1 MTDLKDMPTRCHE
14 IDGIRGFAALVVLLC
29 HMIATPLGHIETIL
43 TPNFLFLNGTLAVQI
58 FFVLSGDALSAR
70 YFQTDSL
77 NVVDK
82 LLLKRYFRLTFLILI
97 ASYSVYLLKIFGL
110 DVHLEAARLTHN
122 SLLAAYL
129 PQMPIFDEM
138 LLYSLVGVY
147 VNYAFHSDAAFYS
160 SLATAYN
167 PVFWSMAI
175 EMSGS
180 LLVFLFLYIY
190 PRLANPQIILP
201 FLSGVFLLLFTSYAG
216 FFFGIYIGYCR
227 HRGWLL
233 QWQNS
238 PRWQTTSFVLLF
250 CFLLSSGFY
259 MGHIGRGAT
268 VLIAVV
274 LVFLFY
280 TNNRALRIFR
290 ARFARWLGEIS
301 FPLYAI
307 HFSILISLTSW
318 LIIMATKS
326 DALTPVVMA
335 AISLVSIFA
344 SLLTAVALHKLEK
357 PYLKSLD
364 YLASYCLS
372 RQPAEQQSAK

>member
-1 MTDLKDMPTRCHE
+1 MPTRCPE

-29 HMIATPLGHIETIL
+29 HMIATPFGHIETIIS
-43 TPNFLFLNGTLAVQI
+43 PNFLFLNGTLAVQV

-70 YFQTDSL
+70 YFQTESA
-77 NVVDK
+77 NVIDK

-97 ASYSVYLLKIFGL
+97 ASFSVYLLKVFSL

-129 PQMPIFDEM
+129 PQAPVFDEM
-138 LLYSLVGVY
+138 LLYSLAGVY
-147 VNYAFHSDAAFYS
+147 VDYAFHSDAAFYA

-167 PVFWSMAI
+167 PVFWSMSI

-190 PRLANPQIILP
+190 PRLASPQIILP
-201 FLSGVFLLLFTSYAG
+201 FLCGIFFLLFTSYAG
-216 FFFGIYIGYCR
+216 FFFGIYVGYCR
-227 HRGWLL
+227 HRGWLM

-238 PRWQTTSFVLLF
+238 PRWQTLSIAILF
-250 CFLLSSGFY
+250 FFLISSWLF

-268 VLIAVV
+268 VLVAVM
-274 LVFLFY
+274 LVFLLY
-280 TNNRALRIFR
+280 TNNCALGIFR
-290 ARFARWLGEIS
+290 TRFARWLGEIS

-307 HFSILISLTSW
+307 HFSVLISLTSW
-318 LIIMATKS
+318 LIILATES
-326 DALTPVVMA
+326 DILTPITMA
-335 AISLVSIFA
+335 AISLVSIIVSFLA
-344 SLLTAVALHKLEK
+344 AVTLQKLEK

-364 YLASYCLS
+364 YLVSYCLS
-372 RQPAEQQSAK
+372 RQANEQQLIK